1 MSQSPRPLKLAPSPD
16 QRPLSPAEERARAA
30 AVQGYVRARDGNHE
44 QAIEHFAEAA
54 RLDAELDLTT
64 IPGFWTL
71 PRGAH
76 DAAATA
82 YERAGRER
90 DAWRLRAVIRR
101 TYRPRLVPAG
111 SATITPLHPDTGT
124 ENAAPGS

>member
-1 MSQSPRPLKLAPSPD
+1 MSQLPRPLTHAPSPEP
-16 QRPLSPAEERARAA
+16 RPLTPAEERARAA
-30 AVQGYVRARDGNHE
+30 AVQGFVRARDGNHE
-44 QAIEHFAEAA
+44 QAIAHFAEAA

-82 YERAGRER
+82 YEQANRER

-101 TYRPRLVPAG
+101 TWRPRLVPVETA
-111 SATITPLHPDTGT
+111 AITPIRPDISS
-124 ENAAPGS
+124 ERAAPGS

>member
-1 MSQSPRPLKLAPSPD
+1 MSQLPRPLKFAPSPEP
-16 QRPLSPAEERARAA
+16 RPLNPAEERARAA

-44 QAIEHFAEAA
+44 QAIAHFAEAA
-54 RLDAELDLTT
+54 RLDAELDLTM

-82 YERAGRER
+82 YEQAGRER

-101 TYRPRLVPAG
+101 TWRPRLVPVETA
-111 SATITPLHPDTGT
+111 AITPLHPGVATGS
-124 ENAAPGS
+124 AAPSS